1 MSRVGKAPI
10 QLPSGVT
17 LNQSPAGVE
26 VKGPRGTL
34 SMPLS
39 DRVQLKVENGF
50 IEVEPKDKTKQ
61 SRMMW
66 GTTRNNLANLVKG
79 ASQGFQIELEIQ
91 GVGYRAALQGN
102 DLVLSL
108 GFSHEVR
115 VPVPQGIKITSDK
128 PTSITIEGN
137 DRQQVGQLASNI
149 RDYRP
154 PEPYKGKG
162 IRYKNETVLRKEGKK
177 K

>member
-10 QLPSGVT
+10 KLPSGVT
-17 LNQSPAGVE
+17 LEQTSQGLE
-26 VKGPRGTL
+26 VKGPRGTMK
-34 SMPLS
+34 MPLS
-39 DRVQLKVENGF
+39 DRVELKVADGA
-50 IEVEPKDKTKQ
+50 VEIIPKDKTKH
-61 SRMMW
+61 SLRMW

-79 ASQGFQIELEIQ
+79 THQGFQVELEIQ
-91 GVGYRAALQGN
+91 GVGYRAAIQGT

-115 VPVPQGIKITSDK
+115 IPTPPGIKITSDK
-128 PTSITIEGN
+128 PTTIVIEGN
-137 DRQQVGQLASNI
+137 DRQRVGQIAANI

-162 IRYKNETVLRKEGKK
+162 IRYKGETVLRKEGKK

>member
-10 QLPSGVT
+10 KLPSGVT
-17 LNQSPAGVE
+17 LEQTPQGLE
-26 VKGPRGTL
+26 VKGPRGTMK
-34 SMPLS
+34 MPLS
-39 DRVQLKVENGF
+39 DRVELKVTDGTV
-50 IEVEPKDKTKQ
+50 EVIPKDKTKH
-61 SRMMW
+61 SLRMW
-66 GTTRNNLANLVKG
+66 GTTRNSLANLVKG
-79 ASQGFQIELEIQ
+79 THQGFQVELEIQ
-91 GVGYRAALQGN
+91 GVGYRAAIQGT

-115 VPVPQGIKITSDK
+115 IPTPPGIKITSDK
-128 PTSITIEGN
+128 PTTIVIEGN
-137 DRQQVGQLASNI
+137 DRQRVGQIAANI

-162 IRYKNETVLRKEGKK
+162 IRYKGETVLRKEGKK